1 MTLVGPLVWYLQ
13 SQSLIREKP
22 YLLKNW
28 NHISFSS
35 SAFVWFFICFFLREF
50 SFTESL
56 CEPIVYI
63 SINWILL
70 CSTKLISVLSYTSFS
85 RVFIKSSFFF
95 MIRTSSWEGDEKFS
109 SSGSWIWCGIADP
122 EVVTASLFLDGSDQ
136 EFCNLPNSLQE
147 SIELLDILV
156 GLL

>member
-1 MTLVGPLVWYLQ
+1 MILVGPLVKYLQ
-13 SQSLIREKP
+13 SQSWILEKP

-109 SSGSWIWCGIADP
+109 SSGSCIWCGIADP
-122 EVVTASLFLDGSDQ
+122 EVVTASSFLDGSDQ

-147 SIELLDILV
+147 SIELLDVLV
-156 GLL
+156 GLP